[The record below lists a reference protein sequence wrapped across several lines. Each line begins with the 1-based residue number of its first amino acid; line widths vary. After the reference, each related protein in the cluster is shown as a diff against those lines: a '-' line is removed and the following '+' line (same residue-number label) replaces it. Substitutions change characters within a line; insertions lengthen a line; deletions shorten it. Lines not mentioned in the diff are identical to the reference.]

1 MKGKKGMINSRE
13 ELLEQA
19 NKISNQEERVKFIM
33 NYFLQ
38 TANFNYAYLLVS
50 YTIPDDTKISLG
62 NLIANKSGDPE
73 STDVVWSSTFDKTS
87 KHLDGIMKI
96 KENCNGNLEEF
107 TTQLRNY
114 LEEETKGLVD
124 NDKKAKETAQEF
136 TQKII
141 TDMRKTQV
149 VDFDG
154 TPVPLS
160 KDITRVLAEYRLNLN
175 KAFPKEIENGL
186 IKKAVCNQFSTYLI
200 PLLREAGIDVFEV
213 QGTSDTG
220 HSWIIAKIGDDYKS
234 LDLTRAIERRDGATS
249 IPKEQTSE
257 DWLYADIEKMFE
269 MQSTRTITNIDGIE
283 LKKENTITS
292 ENFEYERFKAIVER
306 AREIKAQEQAA
317 EKNKDNEGER

>member
-1 MKGKKGMINSRE
+1 MINSRE

-50 YTIPDDTKISLG
+50 YTIPDGTKISL
-62 NLIANKSGDPE
+62 NDLVANKSGDPE
-73 STDVVWSSTFDKTS
+73 STDVVWASTFNKTS
-87 KHLDGIMKI
+87 KYLDGIIKI
-96 KENCNGNLEEF
+96 KENCNGNFEEF
-107 TTQLRNY
+107 TTQLRDY
-114 LEEETKGLVD
+114 LEEEAKGLVD
-124 NDKKAKETAQEF
+124 NDQKAKETAQDF

-141 TDMRKTQV
+141 TDMRNTQV

-175 KAFPKEIENGL
+175 KAFPEEMENGL
-186 IKKAVCNQFSTYLI
+186 IKKAVCNQFSSYLI
-200 PLLREAGIDVFEV
+200 PLLQEAKIDVFEV

-257 DWLYADIEKMFE
+257 DWLYADIENIFE
-269 MQSTRTITNIDGIE
+269 MQPTRTITNIDGSN
-283 LKKENTITS
+283 LKEENIITS
-292 ENFEYERFKAIVER
+292 ENFDYERFKAIVEE
-306 AREIKAQEQAA
+306 AREIKKQKQPK
-317 EKNKDNEGER
+317 EKTIDDEER